1 MGNAR
6 ALVASGRFWGG
17 YLVLIVPLLNWLV
30 GCVFI
35 LLACYH
41 CLSGKP
47 RLGRLLAFAIGSA
60 VWAFLS
66 LYIGLLEKGQMVLGL
81 AGLAA
86 FLVWTWIM
94 LAWTYR
100 WPEDAEIRTATVE
113 VNGRIES

>member
-1 MGNAR
+1 MGNPNAVIGSR
-6 ALVASGRFWGG
+6 QFWGG
-17 YLVLIVPLLNWLV
+17 YLVLLVPLLNWLV
-30 GCVFI
+30 GCIFI

-47 RLGRLLAFAIGSA
+47 RLGRLLGFAVGSA
-60 VWAFLS
+60 VWTYLS
-66 LYIGLLEKGQMVLGL
+66 LYITLLEKGEMVWGL
-81 AGLAA
+81 AGLAV

-100 WPEDAEIRTATVE
+100 WPDDAETHTATVE